1 MHPNKNITIKHEL
14 FSLSF
19 TEYMA
24 WFIGWNYALFYQ
36 LGALTVVVTWSKY
49 FVHFIDVVSSYN
61 ATRSVIEAPIAW
73 NETGTNF
80 YITGQVL
87 NLPAI
92 AISVAITALLIA
104 SIRWT
109 TIFNLILVVFKIL
122 VLLIFLFAC
131 AKYVKTENFSPF
143 FPWNEGKPRVSN
155 EQVLFCVFRLILSIW
170 VYRDVARMYLRFL
183 CVRWFRI
190 HRNSCPGS
198 ENTNG

>member
-1 MHPNKNITIKHEL
+1 MLDRTL
-14 FSLSF
+14 VTRFFSCRFL
-19 TEYMA
+19 EYMA

-92 AISVAITALLIA
+92 AITIAITLLLI
-104 SIRWT
+104 SGIRST
-109 TIFNLILVVFKIL
+109 GIVNLVLVVFKII
-122 VLLIFLFAC
+122 VLLIFIFAC
-131 AKYVKTENFSPF
+131 AKYVKRENYNPF
-143 FPWNEGKPRVSN
+143 FPQNEGTSK
-155 EQVLFCVFRLILSIW
+155 IL
-170 VYRDVARMYLRFL
+170 YR
-183 CVRWFRI
+183 
-190 HRNSCPGS
+190 
-198 ENTNG
+198 